1 MEKIISYISDT
12 GLKKK
17 FMHCV
22 RDRQIEQKFL
32 YTAKSGAT
40 QYYEI
45 LKAKQRKM
53 GNKIYGVEDDYTLL
67 SQVIRKDEEVAIISL
82 GCGNSE
88 REREILKKLHNEG
101 YNFIYIGVDSSKPML
116 KMAEKT
122 LKDLDI
128 EKQFVASDIANEN
141 FKDDISRLTKKYP
154 KKIFAFLGGTLG
166 NVNQTNIADVLYD
179 TLSEGD
185 ILWLEV
191 VTRSDAN
198 METDMKM
205 FNRYASYLTNEE
217 IMNFYFHPL
226 AQIGVSRSA
235 GKIIL
240 KSFQEKSVGAL
251 HFTYSFNIKKKV
263 VVTHK
268 RETIHLL
275 PREEIELQNNRVYHP
290 KTLINF
296 FSEHDFTLIDKCI
309 GEVWGQMMFRK

>member
-45 LKAKQRKM
+45 LKDKQRKM

-67 SQVIRKDEEVAIISL
+67 SQVIRKDEKMAIVSL

-88 REREILKKLHNEG
+88 RERKILEKLHNED
-101 YNFIYIGVDSSKPML
+101 YNFIYIGVDSSKSML

-122 LKDLDI
+122 LKDLNI

-141 FKDDISRLTKKYP
+141 FKDDISQLTKKYP

-179 TLSEGD
+179 TLSEED

-191 VTRSDAN
+191 AIRSDVN
-198 METDMKM
+198 METNMKI
-205 FNRYASYLTNEE
+205 FNRYASYLENKE
-217 IMNFYFHPL
+217 IMDFYFHPL
-226 AQIGVSRSA
+226 AQIDVPRSA
-235 GKIIL
+235 GNVIL

-251 HFTYSFNIKKKV
+251 HFTYSFNVKKKV

-268 RETIHLL
+268 GETIHLL
-275 PREEIELQNNRVYHP
+275 PGEEIELQNNRVYHP
-290 KTLINF
+290 KTLIDF
-296 FSEHDFTLIDKCI
+296 FSEHDFILIDKCI
-309 GEVWGQMMFRK
+309 RKSFGQMLFKK